1 MRLETANLFF
11 RAAKNWVARHVRI
24 SGLGTN
30 PTNPWCQHPR
40 RPPLQYTTAAT
51 PRRTTNLSLGRK
63 ELRMTR
69 VRLAW
74 ETVKLLS
81 GGAALFAGLSLLTTA
96 PLTSVLVTLGAMGFM
111 LIPAARLCGAEMRH

>member
-1 MRLETANLFF
+1 MRIKLSEF
-11 RAAKNWVARHVRI
+11 RAAKTWGARDVGI

-40 RPPLQYTTAAT
+40 RPPLQYTTAAS

-69 VRLAW
+69 ARLAW

-81 GGAALFAGLSLLTTA
+81 GGAALFAGLSILTTA